1 MALDCVLLGVLLTLG
16 TFFAE
21 WSAERQLLKIRQR
34 FLKEVMRQ
42 DISYFDGYD
51 ATALASKLMMNTRL
65 VRDLIGIR
73 TSMAYM
79 YIGVIAALLEVA
91 FQNQAGVAGVS
102 LCVLPVIVLSGW
114 WAGRI
119 EYKATLK
126 VKESNE
132 TANSVALE
140 AITNMRTVKAFN
152 MQDTMKA
159 RYGVCADTA
168 ETEVNNA
175 SVKTGF
181 GYGIYWL
188 CIFCASAFGYWY
200 GSHVLYEASMKFCED
215 IEICGEPGSII
226 GAYIS
231 VIWAAFY
238 IGKVIPWI
246 SDVQQGNLAVRE
258 TVALYDR
265 RSLVDPYNPD
275 GITDLSNVQGEIKLE
290 NVAFAYPTRSDVPVF
305 SRLNLTIPAGKS
317 IALVGASGCGKST
330 VIQLVMRFYDPQ
342 SGLVMLDGRPLTEY
356 NVKALRETIAWV
368 GQEPKLFASSIA
380 ENIAIGKPDATREE
394 IEEVARKANAHEFIS
409 ALPDGYDTW
418 VGDGGN
424 QLSGGQKQR
433 VAIARALIKRPKI
446 LILDEATSALDNK
459 SEQMVQETLDDIADD
474 RPQCRCHCRAEQPHG
489 QAQQLR

>member
-1 MALDCVLLGVLLTLG
+1 MWIYKGVKYLCRGKQGELKDGEVPKYDSNGKPISITYFQDGWDWLLKGLTITANLLAGGSIGLFAWLLFKLADTLFDSAGGTWQLWIVYMALDCVLLGVLLTLG

-79 YIGVIAALLEVA
+79 YIGVIVALLEVA

-159 RYGVCADTA
+159 RYGVCADIA
-168 ETEVNNA
+168 ENVVNKA

-181 GYGIYWL
+181 GYGFYWL

-200 GSHVLYEASMKFCED
+200 GSHVL
-215 IEICGEPGSII
+215 
-226 GAYIS
+226 
-231 VIWAAFY
+231 
-238 IGKVIPWI
+238 
-246 SDVQQGNLAVRE
+246 
-258 TVALYDR
+258 
-265 RSLVDPYNPD
+265 
-275 GITDLSNVQGEIKLE
+275 
-290 NVAFAYPTRSDVPVF
+290 
-305 SRLNLTIPAGKS
+305 
-317 IALVGASGCGKST
+317 
-330 VIQLVMRFYDPQ
+330 
-342 SGLVMLDGRPLTEY
+342 
-356 NVKALRETIAWV
+356 
-368 GQEPKLFASSIA
+368 
-380 ENIAIGKPDATREE
+380 
-394 IEEVARKANAHEFIS
+394 
-409 ALPDGYDTW
+409 
-418 VGDGGN
+418 
-424 QLSGGQKQR
+424 
-433 VAIARALIKRPKI
+433 
-446 LILDEATSALDNK
+446 
-459 SEQMVQETLDDIADD
+459 
-474 RPQCRCHCRAEQPHG
+474 
-489 QAQQLR
+489 